1 MSIDLERINFCA
13 KVFKAFGVD
22 FTILADHRIV
32 YQVGESWQCSSIEAL
47 ERKAEQ
53 MLQYRKKL
61 K

>member
-1 MSIDLERINFCA
+1 MIEADRIRFCA

-22 FTILADHRIV
+22 FRILADHRIV
-32 YQVGESWQCSSIEAL
+32 YQVGDSWQCNTIEDL
-47 ERKAEQ
+47 EKKAEQ